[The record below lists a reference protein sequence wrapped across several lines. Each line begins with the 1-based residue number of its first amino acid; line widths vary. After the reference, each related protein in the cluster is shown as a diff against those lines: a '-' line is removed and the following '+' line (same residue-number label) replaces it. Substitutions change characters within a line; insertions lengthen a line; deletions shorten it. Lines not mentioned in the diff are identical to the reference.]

1 MNFDQHVKLVYD
13 VLSASEKETIN
24 YIRQH
29 RQQVTTMSI
38 NELAAKVLSSRSTIL
53 RLAKK
58 LGFRGYTDLK
68 YTLREDLNQ
77 PSIVPSDL
85 LGNLQMDINKTFQYA
100 QQTNFE
106 PLINAIKKAQTLVIY
121 TTGFTQENYAR
132 ELSKELMLVGK
143 DNVIISGQS
152 NFEMVSTRLTSADL
166 VVVVSLSGSVA
177 NVRDTITELVL
188 NGVPICSV
196 TDFGKNFLEEHAKYK
211 LFYKTSG
218 LPSSYTQAE
227 RSMVGLNIIL
237 TILAR
242 KYREAILFDE

>member
-1 MNFDQHVKLVYD
+1 
-13 VLSASEKETIN
+13 
-24 YIRQH
+24 
-29 RQQVTTMSI
+29 
-38 NELAAKVLSSRSTIL
+38 
-53 RLAKK
+53 
-58 LGFRGYTDLK
+58 
-68 YTLREDLNQ
+68 
-77 PSIVPSDL
+77 
-85 LGNLQMDINKTFQYA
+85 
-100 QQTNFE
+100 
-106 PLINAIKKAQTLVIY
+106 
-121 TTGFTQENYAR
+121 
-132 ELSKELMLVGK
+132 MLVGK

>member
-143 DNVIISGQS
+143 DNVIISG
-152 NFEMVSTRLTSADL
+152 
-166 VVVVSLSGSVA
+166 
-177 NVRDTITELVL
+177 
-188 NGVPICSV
+188 
-196 TDFGKNFLEEHAKYK
+196 
-211 LFYKTSG
+211 
-218 LPSSYTQAE
+218 
-227 RSMVGLNIIL
+227 
-237 TILAR
+237 
-242 KYREAILFDE
+242 

>member
-106 PLINAIKKAQTLVIY
+106 PLINAIKKL
-121 TTGFTQENYAR
+121 R
-132 ELSKELMLVGK
+132 
-143 DNVIISGQS
+143 
-152 NFEMVSTRLTSADL
+152 
-166 VVVVSLSGSVA
+166 
-177 NVRDTITELVL
+177 
-188 NGVPICSV
+188 P
-196 TDFGKNFLEEHAKYK
+196 
-211 LFYKTSG
+211 
-218 LPSSYTQAE
+218 
-227 RSMVGLNIIL
+227 
-237 TILAR
+237 
-242 KYREAILFDE
+242 